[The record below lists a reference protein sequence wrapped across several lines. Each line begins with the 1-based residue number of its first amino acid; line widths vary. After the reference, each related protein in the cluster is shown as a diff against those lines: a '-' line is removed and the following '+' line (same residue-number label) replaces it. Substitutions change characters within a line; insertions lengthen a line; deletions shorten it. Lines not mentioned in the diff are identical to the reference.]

1 MYQGLGVLGGGNEG
15 GGLGGGPD
23 SVPGC
28 SVLCLAYSEL
38 TKLTESFGMFE

>member
-15 GGLGGGPD
+15 GGTD
-23 SVPGC
+23 TGC

-38 TKLTESFGMFE
+38 TKLTESLGMFE